1 MKEYF
6 DIHTHILPHNDDGS
20 SSCAESIEM
29 LSALYSQGAT
39 RVAMTPH
46 FKASG
51 DEPEKFL
58 KRRQATTERLLNRL
72 DELSCNDADF
82 SSKLPDIYLGAEVA
96 FFNAMSNVTALRDMC
111 LSGTDYLLVE
121 MPFDRWTIA
130 MVDELQVLMKKQGI
144 IPIIAHIDR
153 YFACFKAPMLDAML
167 KAGIKVQINADA
179 FLSLWTRRRALELL
193 ETGKVHFIGSDSHN
207 MSKRVPNISA
217 GVEEITK
224 RIGEGALDKIIQ
236 NSNELAQ
243 QAKPIFCRG
252 GRACD

>member
-6 DIHTHILPHNDDGS
+6 DIHTHVLPHNDDGS

-29 LSALYSQGAT
+29 LMALYSQGVT

-46 FKASG
+46 FKASV

-58 KRRQATTERLLNRL
+58 KRRQATAERFLNRL
-72 DELSCNDADF
+72 HELSANDAEILNN
-82 SSKLPDIYLGAEVA
+82 LPDIYLGAEVA
-96 FFNAMSNVTALRDMC
+96 FFNAMSNVDALRDMC

-130 MVDELQVLMKKQGI
+130 MVDELRALMKKQGI

-153 YFACFKAPMLDAML
+153 YFTCFKDSIVDKMLE
-167 KAGIKVQINADA
+167 AGMKIQINADA
-179 FLSLWTRRRALELL
+179 FLSFWTRRRSLELL
-193 ETGKVHFIGSDSHN
+193 AAGRVHFIGSDSHN
-207 MSKRVPNISA
+207 MAKRAPNIKEAIIEIEKRVGAS
-217 GVEEITK
+217 
-224 RIGEGALDKIIQ
+224 ALDKVIE
-236 NSNELAQ
+236 NSDNLAKV
-243 QAKPIFCRG
+243 AKPVFCRG